1 MNPQPMMPTMRA
13 NRRIQVFVRHFG
25 QQECCPYIVSLCPLR
40 LCGEM
45 LLGILAIQYLFFVV
59 NRFYPA
65 KYHRLNMS
73 LCGFRL
79 KTDKQLHLRRIFR
92 ELSDT
97 RCVYY
102 IRMTNYQEHG
112 TMTEDQNKQKN
123 EWREEFE
130 VKGRDL
136 VERVKELI
144 REGNV
149 RKLIIYKSDGDVL
162 MEVPLTASVI
172 AGSAMLVLTPILAA
186 IGAAAAFLAEVKIEV
201 VRMTELE
208 VDEQKRKNLDGGN
221 KEKIDID

>member
-1 MNPQPMMPTMRA
+1 
-13 NRRIQVFVRHFG
+13 
-25 QQECCPYIVSLCPLR
+25 
-40 LCGEM
+40 
-45 LLGILAIQYLFFVV
+45 
-59 NRFYPA
+59 
-65 KYHRLNMS
+65 
-73 LCGFRL
+73 
-79 KTDKQLHLRRIFR
+79 
-92 ELSDT
+92 
-97 RCVYY
+97 
-102 IRMTNYQEHG
+102 
-112 TMTEDQNKQKN
+112 MTEDQNKQKN

-201 VRMTELE
+201 VRMTDIEI
-208 VDEQKRKNLDGGN
+208 DEQKRKNLDGGN

>member
-1 MNPQPMMPTMRA
+1 
-13 NRRIQVFVRHFG
+13 
-25 QQECCPYIVSLCPLR
+25 
-40 LCGEM
+40 
-45 LLGILAIQYLFFVV
+45 
-59 NRFYPA
+59 
-65 KYHRLNMS
+65 
-73 LCGFRL
+73 
-79 KTDKQLHLRRIFR
+79 
-92 ELSDT
+92 
-97 RCVYY
+97 
-102 IRMTNYQEHG
+102 
-112 TMTEDQNKQKN
+112 MTEDQNKQKN

-201 VRMTELE
+201 VRMTESE
-208 VDEQKRKNLDGGN
+208 VDEQKRKNADGGN

>member
-1 MNPQPMMPTMRA
+1 
-13 NRRIQVFVRHFG
+13 
-25 QQECCPYIVSLCPLR
+25 
-40 LCGEM
+40 
-45 LLGILAIQYLFFVV
+45 
-59 NRFYPA
+59 
-65 KYHRLNMS
+65 
-73 LCGFRL
+73 
-79 KTDKQLHLRRIFR
+79 
-92 ELSDT
+92 
-97 RCVYY
+97 
-102 IRMTNYQEHG
+102 MTNYQEYG
-112 TMTEDQNKQKN
+112 AMTEDQNKQKN

-201 VRMTELE
+201 VRMTESE
-208 VDEQKRKNLDGGN
+208 VDEQKRKNADGGN